1 MIQTVFKR
9 IDLERLSGLTSVL
22 GIDIDGDDAFVVELT
37 RRGSVLSRYSGSFV
51 SLRSLPVRF
60 PGLRLQA
67 KGEAPEG
74 SLCLQWRTDAL
85 CRHISSHSWREDYSG
100 NDSA

>member
-37 RRGSVLSRYSGSFV
+37 RRGSVLSR
-51 SLRSLPVRF
+51 R
-60 PGLRLQA
+60 

>member
-51 SLRSLPVRF
+51 SLRSFTCALPRTET
-60 PGLRLQA
+60 PGELVVQGRGHGQPP
-67 KGEAPEG
+67 GG
-74 SLCLQWRTDAL
+74 V
-85 CRHISSHSWREDYSG
+85 
-100 NDSA
+100 